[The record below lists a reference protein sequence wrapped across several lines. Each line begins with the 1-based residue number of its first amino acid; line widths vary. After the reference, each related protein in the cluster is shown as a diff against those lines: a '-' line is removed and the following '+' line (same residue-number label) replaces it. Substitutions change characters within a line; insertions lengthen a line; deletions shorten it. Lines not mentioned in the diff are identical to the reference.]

1 MFLLIQKNK
10 KKKNQSQSSNFAAL
24 TLIHDPQGFAE
35 KLFHQLEK
43 RHERFEV
50 KMLTLDVVSRLI
62 GLHQLIIFNYYPYIQ
77 RFLQP
82 HQRGKTK
89 YFFMI
94 NTK

>member
-1 MFLLIQKNK
+1 M
-10 KKKNQSQSSNFAAL
+10 

-62 GLHQLIIFNYYPYIQ
+62 GLHQLIVFNFYPYIQ

-82 HQRGKTK
+82 HQKGYYIRFVFLIKSNI
-89 YFFMI
+89 YLFLFI
-94 NTK
+94 I

>member
-1 MFLLIQKNK
+1 
-10 KKKNQSQSSNFAAL
+10 L

-62 GLHQLIIFNYYPYIQ
+62 GLHQLIIFNFYPYIQ

-82 HQRGKTK
+82 HQKGYYILCFVFLLNSHKTLIIFKNCKLNIK
-89 YFFMI
+89 YI
-94 NTK
+94 LILI